1 MSTHL
6 SSWLA
11 GEDVTT
17 PANDRHPVAEPGRPE
32 PRRVEYRSAAPVT
45 AAPVTVAPVP
55 VRRGRAD
62 ALALLAAVWVV
73 VAAVPLAYLPTG
85 RFDMFWN
92 DTTVGVAAAAVTM
105 VRLARTGLA
114 PSTTGITLVLG
125 GWLVAAPFVLGY
137 GHQPYERPAQW
148 NDLVSGA
155 AIAVL
160 SLATMVT
167 TRTRRSV
174 DPVPPRSA
182 GLVVGAVHGVDAD

>member
-17 PANDRHPVAEPGRPE
+17 PANDRHLVAEPE
-32 PRRVEYRSAAPVT
+32 RRAPGYRAPEYRRIEPVT
-45 AAPVTVAPVP
+45 PAAGYPP

-62 ALALLAAVWVV
+62 AVALLAAVWVV

-85 RFDMFWN
+85 RFDMLWN
-92 DTTVGVAAAAVTM
+92 DATVGIAAATVTM
-105 VRLARTGLA
+105 VRLTRTGMA
-114 PSTTGITLVLG
+114 PSTTGVTLVLG

-148 NDLVSGA
+148 SDLASGA

-167 TRTRRSV
+167 ARARRPA

-182 GLVVGAVHGVDAD
+182 GLVVGAVHGVNAE